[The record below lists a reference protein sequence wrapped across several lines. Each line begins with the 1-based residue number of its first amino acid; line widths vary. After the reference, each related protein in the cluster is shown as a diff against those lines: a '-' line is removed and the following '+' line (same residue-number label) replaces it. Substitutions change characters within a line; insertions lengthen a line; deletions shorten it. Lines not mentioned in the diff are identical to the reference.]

1 MNKQVSAELGAPW
14 VGIYNDWEAPRPI
27 NERLLCSCLQSS
39 RAPLTGRWV
48 STLLGPWHC
57 WELQLWACGSSGRQ
71 GASPAP
77 PRSQTM
83 TTDTFSRSMV
93 RPTRRPGR
101 RWGFCSHGCTPPFPA
116 STIHSQDSP
125 PNPSPTRSRLI
136 SSCEQSPLSSST
148 SPTEP
153 S

>member
-71 GASPAP
+71 GASPGP

-116 STIHSQDSP
+116 STIHSQDWP